1 MGYYT
6 DYYLKATPVSEEQ
19 YKSIS
24 ALLKELRDVVEEC
37 FDNCV
42 GYWENTQDTWYQ
54 SFDDMV
60 LVSRQFPEVL
70 FALTGYGDDR
80 DDQWI
85 EYFKNGRVQ
94 HCSVY
99 SLEEPLRPHRWSD
112 VEKDEHGAYRA
123 TLKLSA
129 EDQAHDSLQLD
140 VYQCIR
146 SISGIQIPFDPNQ
159 LDRVARVI
167 AAYLE
172 SENLTVKKPELF
184 ALQSAVK
191 EVTHAE

>member
-6 DYYLKATPVSEEQ
+6 DYYLNAAPVSEEQ
-19 YKSIS
+19 YKNITT
-24 ALLKELRDVVEEC
+24 LLKELRDIEEEC
-37 FDNCV
+37 CEDGV
-42 GYWENTQDTWYQ
+42 GYWENVQDTWYQ
-54 SFDDMV
+54 SFNDMV

-70 FALTGYGDDR
+70 FTLTGYGDER

-112 VEKDEHGAYRA
+112 VEEDEHGSYRP
-123 TLKLSA
+123 TLQLTA
-129 EDQAHDSLQLD
+129 EEQAHDSLQLD

-146 SISGIQIPFDPNQ
+146 SISGTHIPFDPDQ

-167 AAYLE
+167 AAYME
-172 SENLTVKKPELF
+172 IENLTVKKPALF
-184 ALQSAVK
+184 ALQSAVM
-191 EVTHAE
+191 EVDHEE